1 MSIGIQII
9 VGMCIALAAV
19 CLLMIFHRKQRTVW
33 ASVFVLLGIVT
44 VLGGIGFS
52 EDRGKNRK
60 GKEASAE
67 NMPDAYIGLA
77 YGFMEEGAYED
88 AEIFLE
94 SYLSSGV
101 YDDRYLLA
109 RARLYGLQG
118 NYDGAEGLYRM
129 LLDKKSEAAGKK
141 ELEEE
146 LEEIKEAKKDAAAD
160 AVEDVQS
167 LLSEEA
173 SECAAKFDGTE
184 DAVAYYLAVQEE
196 GAENVKA
203 EELPENGVFTL
214 REMKLARMQGQIQE
228 EDYDKIAQEMSDWE
242 DSSQL
247 LVFSELYRQGRISAS
262 MLRKNEEL
270 KAKTEQAQQALSWV
284 EKQEKEYRYTG
295 EDKKLVD
302 QTVEQLEKAS
312 DDGEDAYDFWVRDRL
327 LEAAGEE
334 EEREPSKL
342 YMQASRLAYESGDQT
357 SADSC
362 LDKALDTVAKS
373 EDDAYRGPAGE
384 LNRILSEKED
394 KEQLKKIDTYAKL
407 TVDHIVPI
415 AAYPQDTDGQ
425 KDESTQEMQED
436 FTQYVTDTVN
446 QKAASVSISGIDA
459 KEFETVR
466 AVVSLEE
473 GIADSEEKFR
483 ENVEILDCGA
493 VISDYQVTK
502 QEYDT
507 VNIVLC
513 CDNSSSMEGEKI
525 ENLKQAVSI
534 FVGKVADEVNIGIVP
549 FGSGV
554 LEGVCE
560 PGSSQEALEQSVE
573 SFCADSGTNIY
584 SGVEYTLSMLAK
596 EKDALNL
603 AVIMSDGNDSL
614 PSEEQIQ
621 QITSACEN
629 GNILLYSMGLGADVN
644 SEVLNTYSDAG
655 NGEYVFV
662 SDSNSLYSFYQYI
675 YQISKNRYEIE
686 YQAVDTMT
694 QSRTL
699 RAEAKEN
706 TKAYDERPYYLYESD
721 LTEEDLGVQE
731 DLQIQDMVFYGLDT
745 KLLYESPASQKV
757 RLTGKDLKKENE
769 ISVSLHGAMEYELE
783 CKYESDTSWEVTI
796 PARAACGVY
805 DVYVTAN
812 GERRVFPS
820 GLVITS
826 GDLNTV
832 RYGNY
837 VFTSTGKEVCGDT
850 TKLTGYIRMN
860 GWLGFQDSV
869 RLEGDLEKDAEVTMR
884 CRRSY
889 VEYDRNTAEGYA
901 KHLAEY
907 GMYAS
912 LPGFSEMTL
921 YNDPLTDASSGD
933 YPVKPAVS
941 NGAFVL
947 QDFSRIDYATIAL
960 YPNQAVIGF
969 DSVQTGLPFQDDV
982 LKTAES
988 ESPFAFQFDHEEQ
1001 IILNDKQI
1009 GCDLSLSL
1017 GEKDQK
1023 NYHALFGNMPIYCNL
1038 GTAELKLNTLS
1049 GDVSVK
1055 VLVNVAMLCDGMGLE
1070 LQWKDWKLDGVELYA
1085 DYPVNTTISGV
1096 PVTFSEFSLGAEE
1109 ISSID
1114 KLDIRE
1120 LLKLKYKGS
1129 FKLAVAQVSA
1139 FKPGLEKWVGDV
1151 SLASLDRVSLEFQLS
1166 RQYISVAATAKLLE
1180 AVQIGDCTLELGEGI
1195 SYTNMLLGMQGETV
1209 NGFRGEVGVGIKM
1222 QTNNCMFNVRGAA
1235 ELAMTNKVCGIGATG
1250 ELEAKVSW
1258 WIFDMQTQAK
1268 GQGFIGVY
1276 QQNNGVWAFGLHGQT
1291 SNPEDDGVHLVWASD
1306 NPELS
1311 SKTLS

>member
-9 VGMCIALAAV
+9 VGMCIALATV
-19 CLLMIFHRKQRTVW
+19 CLLMIFHRKQRVVW

-67 NMPDAYIGLA
+67 NMSDAYIGLA

-146 LEEIKEAKKDAAAD
+146 LEEIKEAKKDAAED

-167 LLSEEA
+167 LLSEAA

-184 DAVAYYLAVQEE
+184 DAVAYYLAVQEK

-203 EELPENGVFTL
+203 EEMPEDGVFTL

-247 LVFSELYRQGRISAS
+247 LVFSELYRQGRISTS

-270 KAKTEQAQQALSWV
+270 KAKTEQALSWV

-394 KEQLKKIDTYAKL
+394 KEQLKEIDTYAQL

-534 FVGKVADEVNIGIVP
+534 FIGKVADEVNIGIVP

-573 SFCADSGTNIY
+573 SFRADSGTNIY

-745 KLLYESPASQKV
+745 KLLYASPAPQKV

-769 ISVSLHGAMEYELE
+769 ISVSLHGAMEYDLE

-1195 SYTNMLLGMQGETV
+1195 SYTNMLLDMQGETV

-1291 SNPEDDGVHLVWASD
+1291 SNPEDDGVHLVWAAD

-1311 SKTLS
+1311 GKTLS